1 MMMNTYWYQV
11 FDDDDDDDD
20 DEDDDI
26 KLRVFCTASSY
37 IQLIAKYDKRS
48 ADWWIYLGSC
58 WCDYTRGGNDLVF
71 SSGRIKTKEERS
83 AQASR
88 QQSSCSVHVAPCDWT
103 LLNSWSMIIG
113 LLDGCD
119 FTQWKS
125 DDVND
130 EDGHGDDN
138 DEGGDSQ

>member
-1 MMMNTYWYQV
+1 
-11 FDDDDDDDD
+11 
-20 DEDDDI
+20 
-26 KLRVFCTASSY
+26 
-37 IQLIAKYDKRS
+37 
-48 ADWWIYLGSC
+48 
-58 WCDYTRGGNDLVF
+58 
-71 SSGRIKTKEERS
+71 
-83 AQASR
+83 
-88 QQSSCSVHVAPCDWT
+88 
-103 LLNSWSMIIG
+103 MIIG